1 MNKDTNNQTLFSEFP
16 PISTQAWEQKIAE
29 DLKGAD
35 YEKKLIWNTYEGI
48 KVKPYYRAEDSE
60 GFAYQQAL
68 PGQYPF
74 VRGNKDANNVWQI
87 REEIVVKDVS
97 KANQQALKAIA
108 RGAMAISFKVKE
120 LAYRQ
125 ELAKLLKGINLE
137 EISVHFFSSHSYS
150 ILANLLIEFVGKA
163 GFDPQKVKGSF
174 NFDSIAFYLFHSYY
188 YNSKDDNFNEAATL
202 IKYIKAHLPHFKVL
216 NVNGVHFY
224 NAGGTA
230 VQELA
235 YVLASANEYMVQMTE
250 RGLPIDDVCAD
261 IQLTFGIGSNY
272 FMEIAKLRAARLLW
286 ARMAEQHK
294 PENPDSLK
302 VEIHA
307 TSGTWNKSI
316 YDPYVNVLR
325 LTTECMSAAIGGA
338 NAMTILPFNN
348 IYTDADEF
356 SARIASNIQI
366 ILKEEAYLGQVIDPS
381 AGSYY
386 IETLTDEIAQRAWQQ
401 FLQIEEAGGILVEME
416 NGNLKRDIEAVAA
429 QRNLDIA
436 MRKSPILGTNIFPN
450 LNEDMLKEIRFVPV
464 KDENAYLN
472 MYRGAEAFE
481 EIRLATEKFVHAGG
495 SRPKVFLASY
505 GNLAMRKARATFATN
520 FFGCA
525 GYEMMEEYLS
535 KDMDTTVKLI
545 LKSKANILVI
555 CSSDEEYADYAP
567 DLAKTIKLANPN
579 MQLVIAG
586 YPKDSLDQLKAAGID
601 DFIHTRLNV
610 VDALTKFQKLIL
622 VNP

>member
-1 MNKDTNNQTLFSEFP
+1 M
-16 PISTQAWEQKIAE
+16 
-29 DLKGAD
+29 
-35 YEKKLIWNTYEGI
+35 
-48 KVKPYYRAEDSE
+48 
-60 GFAYQQAL
+60 
-68 PGQYPF
+68 
-74 VRGNKDANNVWQI
+74 
-87 REEIVVKDVS
+87 
-97 KANQQALKAIA
+97 
-108 RGAMAISFKVKE
+108 
-120 LAYRQ
+120 
-125 ELAKLLKGINLE
+125 
-137 EISVHFFSSHSYS
+137 
-150 ILANLLIEFVGKA
+150 
-163 GFDPQKVKGSF
+163 
-174 NFDSIAFYLFHSYY
+174 
-188 YNSKDDNFNEAATL
+188 
-202 IKYIKAHLPHFKVL
+202 
-216 NVNGVHFY
+216 
-224 NAGGTA
+224 
-230 VQELA
+230 
-235 YVLASANEYMVQMTE
+235 
-250 RGLPIDDVCAD
+250 
-261 IQLTFGIGSNY
+261 
-272 FMEIAKLRAARLLW
+272 
-286 ARMAEQHK
+286 
-294 PENPDSLK
+294 
-302 VEIHA
+302 
-307 TSGTWNKSI
+307 
-316 YDPYVNVLR
+316 NVLR

-535 KDMDTTVKLI
+535 KDIDATVKLI
-545 LKSKANILVI
+545 LKSKANIVVI
-555 CSSDEEYADYAP
+555 CSSDEEYAEYAP
-567 DLAKTIKLANPN
+567 DVAKAIKLTNPN
-579 MQLVIAG
+579 LQLVIAG
-586 YPKDSLDQLKAAGID
+586 YPKDLLDPLKAAGID

-610 VDALTKFQKLIL
+610 IDALTKFQKLIL